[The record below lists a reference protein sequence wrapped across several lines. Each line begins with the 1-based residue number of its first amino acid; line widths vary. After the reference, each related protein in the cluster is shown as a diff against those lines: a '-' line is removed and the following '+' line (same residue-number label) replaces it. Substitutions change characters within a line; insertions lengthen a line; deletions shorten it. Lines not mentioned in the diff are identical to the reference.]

1 MDVNDRAV
9 REIEVTI
16 NAKKNI
22 KYKTGF
28 DITAAS
34 ELMAIFCLSN
44 SIDEMKERINNI
56 IVAFNNNGKPIY
68 VRDFNIINAI
78 MKILQMA
85 IYPNCVQSLE
95 GNLALVHG
103 GPFANIAHGCNSV
116 FATKTAMNLAEYTV
130 TEAGFGSDLGA
141 EKFLDIVCDNAG
153 IRPNV
158 VVLVASIRSLK
169 MHGGSDV
176 KNLTKEDL
184 TSLRNGFDNLQQHIK
199 NIKAFGLPVV
209 VALNQFA
216 SDTNN
221 EIEEVGNFLATQNVP
236 YSFTTLFAK
245 GSKGAQQLAKKVI
258 QLSSNSSKI
267 KQVYNKNDNLKTKIE
282 NIVKRCYGA
291 QGIVLSEEAKLKLS
305 QLQNTKAYVCIAKTP
320 LTFSDDPKQIM
331 IKEPFSIHINDLLIA
346 NGANFIIVM
355 AGDIFR
361 MPGLPKEP
369 AACKM

>member
-16 NAKKNI
+16 NSKKNL

-44 SIDEMKERINNI
+44 SVKEMEERINNI
-56 IVAFNNNGKPIY
+56 IVAFNTSGEPIY
-68 VRDFNIINAI
+68 VKHFNIINAI

-95 GNLALVHG
+95 GNLAFVHG

-141 EKFLDIVCDNAG
+141 EKFLDIVCDNAD
-153 IRPNV
+153 IKPNA

-169 MHGGSDV
+169 MHGGADAKSLTNE
-176 KNLTKEDL
+176 NLAALK
-184 TSLRNGFDNLQQHIK
+184 SGFDNLHQHIK
-199 NIKAFGLPVV
+199 NIQAFGLPVI

-216 SDTNN
+216 SDTKN
-221 EIEEVGNFLATQNVP
+221 EIKEVGSFLTKQNIP
-236 YSFTTLFAK
+236 YSFTTLFAN
-245 GSKGAQQLAKKVI
+245 GSKGAQDLAKQVIGLSSKTSKVI
-258 QLSSNSSKI
+258 P
-267 KQVYNKNDNLKTKIE
+267 VYKSDDELQTKIE
-282 NIVKRCYGA
+282 SIVKRCYGA
-291 QGIVLSEEAKLKLS
+291 QGVIFSEQARQKLI
-305 QLQNTKAYVCIAKTP
+305 Q
-320 LTFSDDPKQIM
+320 
-331 IKEPFSIHINDLLIA
+331 
-346 NGANFIIVM
+346 
-355 AGDIFR
+355 
-361 MPGLPKEP
+361 
-369 AACKM
+369 

>member
-16 NAKKNI
+16 NAKKNL

-44 SIDEMKERINNI
+44 SVDEMKERINNI
-56 IVAFNNNGKPIY
+56 IVAFNNGGEPIY
-68 VRDFNIINAI
+68 VKDFNIINAI

-95 GNLALVHG
+95 GNLAFVHG

-130 TEAGFGSDLGA
+130 TEAGFGSDLGT
-141 EKFLDIVCDNAG
+141 EKFLDIVCDNAN
-153 IRPNV
+153 IKPNA

-169 MHGGSDV
+169 MHGGADA
-176 KNLTKEDL
+176 KNLTSEDL
-184 TSLRNGFDNLQQHIK
+184 ISLRNGFENLQQHIK
-199 NIKAFGLPVV
+199 NIQAFGLPVI
-209 VALNQFA
+209 VALNQFT
-216 SDTNN
+216 SDTNS
-221 EIEEVGNFLATQNVP
+221 EIKEVGKFLDGQNIP

-245 GSKGAQQLAKKVI
+245 GSKGAQELAKKVI
-258 QLSSNSSKI
+258 QLSSIQSKI
-267 KQVYNKNDNLKTKIE
+267 KPAYSRNDTLKTKIE

-291 QGIVLSEEAKLKLS
+291 QGIILSDEVNRKLS
-305 QLQNTKAYVCIAKTP
+305 Q
-320 LTFSDDPKQIM
+320 
-331 IKEPFSIHINDLLIA
+331 
-346 NGANFIIVM
+346 
-355 AGDIFR
+355 
-361 MPGLPKEP
+361 
-369 AACKM
+369 